1 MLKRRWTSFLVISA
15 GIRGSTFCSVATARL
30 NSVISTVF
38 VGRVFFS
45 GETSDAAGMR
55 SGWRRPNLTPRIHSS
70 LDPSCRLMSIC
81 PEGTLTEAVDRSSP
95 EWAGFFCLW
104 RGGAVWVEENAVS
117 GLVEESCG
125 VLWRGGG
132 CL

>member
-1 MLKRRWTSFLVISA
+1 MLKRRWTAFLVISA
-15 GIRGSTFCSVATARL
+15 GIRRSTFCSVATARL
-30 NSVISTVF
+30 NSIISTVF
-38 VGRVFFS
+38 VGRGFLS
-45 GETSDAAGMR
+45 GGTSDAAGMR
-55 SGWRRPNLTPRIHSS
+55 SGWRRPNLTSDPF
-70 LDPSCRLMSIC
+70 LDPSCRLISIC
-81 PEGTLTEAVDRSSP
+81 PEGTLTEAVEWSSP

-125 VLWRGGG
+125 VLWRGRG

>member
-1 MLKRRWTSFLVISA
+1 MLKRRWTAFLVISA

-30 NSVISTVF
+30 NSIISTVF
-38 VGRVFFS
+38 LGRGFLS
-45 GETSDAAGMR
+45 GGTSDAAGMR
-55 SGWRRPNLTPRIHSS
+55 SGWRRPNLTPRTHSS

-81 PEGTLTEAVDRSSP
+81 PEGTLTEAVEWSSP
-95 EWAGFFCLW
+95 EWAGFFCFW
-104 RGGAVWVEENAVS
+104 RDGAGWVEENAVS
-117 GLVEESCG
+117 GFVEGSCG